1 MTTISA
7 DFPQNSG
14 SHNSGKGAFSP
25 SPKPSQ
31 SFEQRMNKN
40 LYRKRQLMNKL
51 GLGFA
56 ISAMVFGL
64 FWLVWILITLF
75 MEGFDGLMTMPVFTV
90 DTPPPMT
97 EGGLRNAIVGSVVL
111 AVTGLLIGG
120 PVGMMA
126 GIYLAEFDKGTWL
139 GKTTR
144 FLNDIL
150 LSAPSIVIG
159 LFVYALMVKGG
170 SFSGWAGAVALSLI
184 VIPVVVRTTENMLDL
199 VPNSL
204 REAAYALGT
213 PKWKLVSHVTLKAAK
228 AGITTGVLL
237 AFARITG
244 ETAPL
249 LFTAL
254 NNQYFSTDMS
264 KAIAN
269 LPNTIYQFAMSP
281 YDNWHALA
289 WAAALL
295 ITIAVLSMNILA
307 RIIGHNKHG

>member
-1 MTTISA
+1 MTLAPVTT
-7 DFPQNSG
+7 QTTQ
-14 SHNSGKGAFSP
+14 
-25 SPKPSQ
+25 PSQ
-31 SFEQRMNKN
+31 PSVSFEDRYNKR
-40 LYRKRQLMNKL
+40 LYNKRRFINRL

-56 ISAMVFGL
+56 LSAIVFGL
-64 FWLVWILITLF
+64 FWLIWILITLF
-75 MEGFDGLMTMPVFTV
+75 VEGFQGLIEMPVFMA
-90 DTPPPMT
+90 DTPPPMG
-97 EGGLRNAIVGSVVL
+97 EGGLRNAIVGSVML
-111 AVTGLLIGG
+111 AFSGLAIGA
-120 PVGMMA
+120 PIGMMA
-126 GIYLAEFDKGTWL
+126 GIYLAEFSQGSML
-139 GKTTR
+139 GKVTR

-159 LFVYALMVKGG
+159 LFIYALMVKGQ
-170 SFSGWAGAVALSLI
+170 SFSGWAGALALALI
-184 VIPVVVRTTENMLDL
+184 VIPIVVRTTENMLNL
-199 VPNSL
+199 VPNTL

-213 PKWKLVSHVTLKAAK
+213 PKWKLVSTVTLKAAK
-228 AGITTGVLL
+228 AGLTTGVLL

-264 KAIAN
+264 EPMAN

-295 ITIAVLSMNILA
+295 ITATVLLLNIAA
-307 RIIGHNKHG
+307 RFIGDKHHSR

>member
-1 MTTISA
+1 MTLATVNTHTAQINQPA
-7 DFPQNSG
+7 L
-14 SHNSGKGAFSP
+14 
-25 SPKPSQ
+25 
-31 SFEQRMNKN
+31 SFEDRYDKRLYNKRRFIN
-40 LYRKRQLMNKL
+40 RL

-56 ISAMVFGL
+56 LSAIVFGL

-75 MEGFDGLMTMPVFTV
+75 VEGFQGLIKMPVFTA
-90 DTPPPMT
+90 DTPPPMG
-97 EGGLRNAIVGSVVL
+97 EGGLRNAIIGSVML
-111 AVTGLLIGG
+111 AFSGLAIGA
-120 PVGMMA
+120 PIGMMA
-126 GIYLAEFDKGTWL
+126 GIYLAEFSHGSLL
-139 GKTTR
+139 GKVTR

-159 LFVYALMVKGG
+159 LFVYALLVKGQ
-170 SFSGWAGAVALSLI
+170 SFSGWAGALALALI
-184 VIPVVVRTTENMLDL
+184 VIPIVVRTTENMLNL
-199 VPNSL
+199 VPNTL

-213 PKWKLVSHVTLKAAK
+213 PKWKLVSTVTLKAAK
-228 AGITTGVLL
+228 AGLTTGVLL

-264 KAIAN
+264 QPMAN

-295 ITIAVLSMNILA
+295 ITMTVLLLNIAA
-307 RIIGHNKHG
+307 RFIGGKDHTR

>member
-1 MTTISA
+1 MTLATVTT
-7 DFPQNSG
+7 Q
-14 SHNSGKGAFSP
+14 P
-25 SPKPSQ
+25 SL
-31 SFEQRMNKN
+31 SFEDRYNKR
-40 LYRKRQLMNKL
+40 LYSKRRFINRL

-56 ISAMVFGL
+56 ISAIVFGL
-64 FWLVWILITLF
+64 FWLVWILVTLF
-75 MEGFDGLMTMPVFTV
+75 IEGFQGLIEMPVFMA
-90 DTPPPMT
+90 DTPPPMS
-97 EGGLRNAIVGSVVL
+97 EGGLRNAIIGSAML
-111 AVTGLLIGG
+111 AFSGLAIGA

-126 GIYLAEFDKGTWL
+126 GIYLAEFSHGSLL
-139 GKTTR
+139 GKVTR

-159 LFVYALMVKGG
+159 LFVYALMVKGQ
-170 SFSGWAGAVALSLI
+170 SFSGWAGALALALI
-184 VIPVVVRTTENMLDL
+184 VIPIVVRTTENMLNL
-199 VPNSL
+199 VPNTL

-213 PKWKLVSHVTLKAAK
+213 PKWKLVSTVTLKAAK
-228 AGITTGVLL
+228 AGLTTGVLL

-264 KAIAN
+264 QPMAN

-295 ITIAVLSMNILA
+295 ITATVLLLNIVA
-307 RIIGHNKHG
+307 RFIGGKDHTR

>member
-1 MTTISA
+1 MTLAPVTT
-7 DFPQNSG
+7 QTTQ
-14 SHNSGKGAFSP
+14 
-25 SPKPSQ
+25 PSQ
-31 SFEQRMNKN
+31 PSVRFEDRYNKR
-40 LYRKRQLMNKL
+40 LYNKRRFINRL

-56 ISAMVFGL
+56 LSAIVFGL
-64 FWLVWILITLF
+64 FWLIWILITLF
-75 MEGFDGLMTMPVFTV
+75 VEGFQGLIEMPVFMA
-90 DTPPPMT
+90 DTPPPMG
-97 EGGLRNAIVGSVVL
+97 EGGLRNAIVGSVML
-111 AVTGLLIGG
+111 AFSGLAIGA
-120 PVGMMA
+120 PIGMMA
-126 GIYLAEFDKGTWL
+126 GIYLAEFSHGSML
-139 GKTTR
+139 GKVTR

-159 LFVYALMVKGG
+159 LFIYALMVKGQ
-170 SFSGWAGAVALSLI
+170 SFSGWAGALALALI
-184 VIPVVVRTTENMLDL
+184 VIPIVVRTTENMLNL
-199 VPNSL
+199 VPNTL

-213 PKWKLVSHVTLKAAK
+213 PKWKLVSTVTLKAAK
-228 AGITTGVLL
+228 AGLTTGVLL

-264 KAIAN
+264 QPMAN

-295 ITIAVLSMNILA
+295 ITATVLLLNIAA
-307 RIIGHNKHG
+307 RFIGGKDHSR

>member
-1 MTTISA
+1 MTLAPVTT
-7 DFPQNSG
+7 QTTQ
-14 SHNSGKGAFSP
+14 
-25 SPKPSQ
+25 PSQ
-31 SFEQRMNKN
+31 PSVSFEDRYNKR
-40 LYRKRQLMNKL
+40 LYNKRRFINRL

-56 ISAMVFGL
+56 LSAIVFGL
-64 FWLVWILITLF
+64 FWLIWILITLF
-75 MEGFDGLMTMPVFTV
+75 VEGFQGLIEMPVFMA
-90 DTPPPMT
+90 DTPPPMG
-97 EGGLRNAIVGSVVL
+97 EGGLRNAIVGSVML
-111 AVTGLLIGG
+111 AFSGLAIGA
-120 PVGMMA
+120 PIGMMA
-126 GIYLAEFDKGTWL
+126 GIYLAEFSHGSML
-139 GKTTR
+139 GKVTR

-159 LFVYALMVKGG
+159 LFIYALMVKGQ
-170 SFSGWAGAVALSLI
+170 SFSGWAGALALALI
-184 VIPVVVRTTENMLDL
+184 VIPIVVRTTENMLNL
-199 VPNSL
+199 VPNTL

-213 PKWKLVSHVTLKAAK
+213 PKWKLVSTVTLKAAK
-228 AGITTGVLL
+228 AGLTTGVLL

-264 KAIAN
+264 QPMAN

-295 ITIAVLSMNILA
+295 ITATVLFLNIAA
-307 RIIGHNKHG
+307 RFIGGKDYSR

>member
-1 MTTISA
+1 MNSAPTIT
-7 DFPQNSG
+7 PV
-14 SHNSGKGAFSP
+14 P
-25 SPKPSQ
+25 SIKKRYN
-31 SFEQRMNKN
+31 QR
-40 LYRKRQLMNKL
+40 LYNQRRLINRL

-56 ISAMVFGL
+56 TSAIIFGL

-75 MEGFDGLMTMPVFTV
+75 VEGFQGLIEMPVFTA
-90 DTPPPMT
+90 DTPPPMGV
-97 EGGLRNAIVGSVVL
+97 GGLRNAIVGSVML
-111 AVTGLLIGG
+111 AFSGLAIGA
-120 PVGMMA
+120 PIGMMA
-126 GIYLAEFDKGTWL
+126 GIYLAEFSQGSLL
-139 GKTTR
+139 GKVTR

-159 LFVYALMVKGG
+159 LFIYALMVKGQ
-170 SFSGWAGAVALSLI
+170 SFSGWAGALALALI
-184 VIPVVVRTTENMLDL
+184 VIPIVVRTTENMLNL
-199 VPNSL
+199 VPNTL

-213 PKWKLVSHVTLKAAK
+213 PKWKLVSTVTLKAAK
-228 AGITTGVLL
+228 AGLTTGILL

-264 KAIAN
+264 EPMAN

-295 ITIAVLSMNILA
+295 ITATVLLLNIMA
-307 RIIGHNKHG
+307 RFIGGRDHHTR

>member
-1 MTTISA
+1 MTFAPVTTQTA
-7 DFPQNSG
+7 EPN
-14 SHNSGKGAFSP
+14 
-25 SPKPSQ
+25 Q
-31 SFEQRMNKN
+31 SSVRFEDRYNKR
-40 LYRKRQLMNKL
+40 LYNKRRFINRL

-56 ISAMVFGL
+56 LSALVFGL
-64 FWLVWILITLF
+64 VWLIGILMTLF
-75 MEGFDGLMTMPVFTV
+75 VEGMQGLIEMPVFMA
-90 DTPPPMT
+90 DTPPPMG
-97 EGGLRNAIVGSVVL
+97 EGGLRNAIVGSAML
-111 AVTGLLIGG
+111 AFSGLAIGA
-120 PVGMMA
+120 PIGMMA
-126 GIYLAEFDKGTWL
+126 GIYLAEFSQGSLL
-139 GKTTR
+139 GKVTR

-159 LFVYALMVKGG
+159 LFIYALMVKGQ
-170 SFSGWAGAVALSLI
+170 SFSGWAGALALALI
-184 VIPVVVRTTENMLDL
+184 VIPIVVRTTENMLNL
-199 VPNSL
+199 VPNTL

-213 PKWKLVSHVTLKAAK
+213 PKWKLVSTVTLKAAK
-228 AGITTGVLL
+228 AGLTTGVLL

-264 KAIAN
+264 EPMAN

-295 ITIAVLSMNILA
+295 ITATVLLLNIAA
-307 RIIGHNKHG
+307 RFIGDKHHSR

>member
-1 MTTISA
+1 MTFAPVTT
-7 DFPQNSG
+7 QTTQ
-14 SHNSGKGAFSP
+14 
-25 SPKPSQ
+25 PSQ
-31 SFEQRMNKN
+31 SSVRFEDRYNKR
-40 LYRKRQLMNKL
+40 LYNKRRFINRL

-56 ISAMVFGL
+56 LSALVFGL
-64 FWLVWILITLF
+64 FWLIWILLTLF
-75 MEGFDGLMTMPVFTV
+75 IEGLQGLVEMPVFIA
-90 DTPPPMT
+90 DTPPPMG
-97 EGGLRNAIVGSVVL
+97 EGGLRNAIVGSVML
-111 AVTGLLIGG
+111 AFSGLAIGA
-120 PVGMMA
+120 PIGMMA
-126 GIYLAEFDKGTWL
+126 GIYLAEFSQGSLL
-139 GKTTR
+139 GKVVR

-159 LFVYALMVKGG
+159 LFIYALMVKGQ
-170 SFSGWAGAVALSLI
+170 SFSGWAGALALALI
-184 VIPVVVRTTENMLDL
+184 VIPIVVRTTENMLNL
-199 VPNSL
+199 VPNTL

-213 PKWKLVSHVTLKAAK
+213 PKWKLVSTVTLKAAK
-228 AGITTGVLL
+228 AGLTTGVLL

-264 KAIAN
+264 EPMAN

-295 ITIAVLSMNILA
+295 ITATVLFLNIAA
-307 RIIGHNKHG
+307 RFIGAKDHSR

>member
-1 MTTISA
+1 MTLATVNTHTAQISQPA
-7 DFPQNSG
+7 L
-14 SHNSGKGAFSP
+14 
-25 SPKPSQ
+25 
-31 SFEQRMNKN
+31 SFEDRYDKRLYNKRRFIN
-40 LYRKRQLMNKL
+40 RL

-56 ISAMVFGL
+56 LSAIVFGL

-75 MEGFDGLMTMPVFTV
+75 VEGFQGLIKMPVFTA
-90 DTPPPMT
+90 DTPPPMG
-97 EGGLRNAIVGSVVL
+97 EGGLRNAIIGSVML
-111 AVTGLLIGG
+111 AFSGLAIGA
-120 PVGMMA
+120 PIGMMA
-126 GIYLAEFDKGTWL
+126 GIYLAEFSHGSLL
-139 GKTTR
+139 GKVTR

-159 LFVYALMVKGG
+159 LFVYALLVKGQ
-170 SFSGWAGAVALSLI
+170 SFSGWAGALALALI
-184 VIPVVVRTTENMLDL
+184 VIPIVVRTTENMLNL
-199 VPNSL
+199 VPNTL

-213 PKWKLVSHVTLKAAK
+213 PKWKLVSTVTLKAAK
-228 AGITTGVLL
+228 AGLTTGVLL

-264 KAIAN
+264 QPMAN

-295 ITIAVLSMNILA
+295 ITMTVLLLNIAA
-307 RIIGHNKHG
+307 RFIGGKDHTR

>member
-1 MTTISA
+1 MTLAPVTT
-7 DFPQNSG
+7 QTTQ
-14 SHNSGKGAFSP
+14 
-25 SPKPSQ
+25 PSQ
-31 SFEQRMNKN
+31 PSVRFEDRYNKR
-40 LYRKRQLMNKL
+40 LYNKRRFINRL

-56 ISAMVFGL
+56 LSAIVFGL
-64 FWLVWILITLF
+64 FWLIWILITLF
-75 MEGFDGLMTMPVFTV
+75 VEGMQGLIEMPVFMA
-90 DTPPPMT
+90 DTPPPMG
-97 EGGLRNAIVGSVVL
+97 EGGLRNAIVGSVML
-111 AVTGLLIGG
+111 AFSGLAIGA
-120 PVGMMA
+120 PIGMMA
-126 GIYLAEFDKGTWL
+126 GIYLAEFSHGSML
-139 GKTTR
+139 GKVTR

-159 LFVYALMVKGG
+159 LFIYALMVKGQ
-170 SFSGWAGAVALSLI
+170 SFSGWAGALALALI
-184 VIPVVVRTTENMLDL
+184 VIPIVVRTTENMLNL
-199 VPNSL
+199 VPNTL

-213 PKWKLVSHVTLKAAK
+213 PKWKLVSTVTLKAAK
-228 AGITTGVLL
+228 AGLTTGVLL

-264 KAIAN
+264 QPMAN

-295 ITIAVLSMNILA
+295 ITATVLFLNIAA
-307 RIIGHNKHG
+307 RFIGAKDHSR

>member
-1 MTTISA
+1 MTLATVTPDI
-7 DFPQNSG
+7 DQNSPL
-14 SHNSGKGAFSP
+14 ALR
-25 SPKPSQ
+25 
-31 SFEQRMNKN
+31 FEDRYNKR
-40 LYRKRQLMNKL
+40 LYHKRRLINRL

-56 ISAMVFGL
+56 ISAIAFGL
-64 FWLVWILITLF
+64 FWLMWILITLF
-75 MEGFDGLMTMPVFTV
+75 VEGFQGLIEMPIFMA
-90 DTPPPMT
+90 DTPPPMGD
-97 EGGLRNAIVGSVVL
+97 GGLRNAIIGSVMIALLGL
-111 AVTGLLIGG
+111 AIGT
-120 PVGMMA
+120 PIGMMA
-126 GIYLAEFDKGTWL
+126 GIYLAEFSQGSLL
-139 GKTTR
+139 GKVTR

-159 LFVYALMVKGG
+159 LFVYALMVKGQ
-170 SFSGWAGAVALSLI
+170 SFSGWAGAVALALI
-184 VIPVVVRTTENMLDL
+184 VIPIVVRTTENMLNL
-199 VPNSL
+199 VPNTL

-213 PKWKLVSHVTLKAAK
+213 PKWKLISTVTLKAAK
-228 AGITTGVLL
+228 AGLTTGVLL

-264 KAIAN
+264 QPMAN

-295 ITIAVLSMNILA
+295 ITATVLVVNILA
-307 RIIGHNKHG
+307 RFVGGKDHTR

>member
-1 MTTISA
+1 MTFAPVTT
-7 DFPQNSG
+7 QTTQ
-14 SHNSGKGAFSP
+14 
-25 SPKPSQ
+25 PSQ
-31 SFEQRMNKN
+31 SSVRFEDRYNKR
-40 LYRKRQLMNKL
+40 LYNKRRFINRL

-56 ISAMVFGL
+56 LSALVFGL
-64 FWLVWILITLF
+64 FWLIWILMTLF
-75 MEGFDGLMTMPVFTV
+75 IEGFQGLIEMPVFIA
-90 DTPPPMT
+90 DTPPPMG
-97 EGGLRNAIVGSVVL
+97 EGGLRNAIVGSALL
-111 AVTGLLIGG
+111 AFSGLAIGA
-120 PVGMMA
+120 PIGMMA
-126 GIYLAEFDKGTWL
+126 GIYLAEFSQGSLL
-139 GKTTR
+139 GKVTR

-159 LFVYALMVKGG
+159 LFIYALIVKGQ
-170 SFSGWAGAVALSLI
+170 SFSGWAGALALALI
-184 VIPVVVRTTENMLDL
+184 VIPIVVRTTENMLNL
-199 VPNSL
+199 VPNTL

-213 PKWKLVSHVTLKAAK
+213 PKWKLVSTVTLKAAK
-228 AGITTGVLL
+228 AGLTTGVLL

-264 KAIAN
+264 EPMAN

-295 ITIAVLSMNILA
+295 ITATVLLLNIAA
-307 RIIGHNKHG
+307 RFIGDKHHSR

>member
-1 MTTISA
+1 MNLAPTIT
-7 DFPQNSG
+7 PV
-14 SHNSGKGAFSP
+14 P
-25 SPKPSQ
+25 SIKKRYN
-31 SFEQRMNKN
+31 QR
-40 LYRKRQLMNKL
+40 LYNQRRLINRL

-56 ISAMVFGL
+56 TSAIVFGL

-75 MEGFDGLMTMPVFTV
+75 VEGFQGLIEMPVFTA
-90 DTPPPMT
+90 DAPPPMG
-97 EGGLRNAIVGSVVL
+97 EGGLRNAIVGSVML
-111 AVTGLLIGG
+111 AFSGLAIGA
-120 PVGMMA
+120 PIGMMA
-126 GIYLAEFDKGTWL
+126 GIYLAEFSQGSLL
-139 GKTTR
+139 GKVTR

-159 LFVYALMVKGG
+159 LFIYALMVKGQ
-170 SFSGWAGAVALSLI
+170 SFSGWAGALALALI
-184 VIPVVVRTTENMLDL
+184 VIPIVVRTTENMLNL
-199 VPNSL
+199 VPNTL

-213 PKWKLVSHVTLKAAK
+213 PKWKLVSTVTLKAAK
-228 AGITTGVLL
+228 AGLTTGILL

-264 KAIAN
+264 EPMAN

-295 ITIAVLSMNILA
+295 ITATVLLLNIMA
-307 RIIGHNKHG
+307 RFIGGKDHTR

>member
-1 MTTISA
+1 MTFAPVTT
-7 DFPQNSG
+7 QTTQ
-14 SHNSGKGAFSP
+14 
-25 SPKPSQ
+25 PSQ
-31 SFEQRMNKN
+31 PSVRFEDRYNKR
-40 LYRKRQLMNKL
+40 LYNKRRFINRL

-56 ISAMVFGL
+56 LSAIVFGL
-64 FWLVWILITLF
+64 FWLIWILITLF
-75 MEGFDGLMTMPVFTV
+75 VEGMQGLIEMPVFMA
-90 DTPPPMT
+90 DTPPPMG
-97 EGGLRNAIVGSVVL
+97 EGGLRNAIVGSAML
-111 AVTGLLIGG
+111 AFSGLAIGA
-120 PVGMMA
+120 PIGMMA
-126 GIYLAEFDKGTWL
+126 GIYLAEFSHGSML
-139 GKTTR
+139 GKVTR

-159 LFVYALMVKGG
+159 LFIYALMVKGQ
-170 SFSGWAGAVALSLI
+170 SFSGWAGALALALI
-184 VIPVVVRTTENMLDL
+184 VIPIVVRTTENMLNL
-199 VPNSL
+199 VPNTL

-213 PKWKLVSHVTLKAAK
+213 PKWKLVSTVTLKAAK
-228 AGITTGVLL
+228 AGLTTGVLL

-264 KAIAN
+264 EPMAN

-295 ITIAVLSMNILA
+295 ITATVLFLNIAA
-307 RIIGHNKHG
+307 RFIGAKDHSR

>member
-1 MTTISA
+1 MSTAHAIVQ
-7 DFPQNSG
+7 PE
-14 SHNSGKGAFSP
+14 P
-25 SPKPSQ
+25 R
-31 SFEQRMNKN
+31 FEDRYNKS
-40 LYRKRQLMNKL
+40 LYNKRRLINKL

-56 ISAMVFGL
+56 LSAMAFGL
-64 FWLVWILITLF
+64 FWLLWILFTLF
-75 MEGFDGLMTMPVFTV
+75 VEGFQGMVEMPIFMA
-90 DTPPPMT
+90 DTPPPMG
-97 EGGLRNAIVGSVVL
+97 EGGLRNAIVGSAML
-111 AVTGLLIGG
+111 AFSGLFIGAPIG
-120 PVGMMA
+120 LMT
-126 GIYLAEFDKGTWL
+126 GIYLAEFSHGSML
-139 GKTTR
+139 GKVTR

-159 LFVYALMVKGG
+159 LFIYALMVKGS
-170 SFSGWAGAVALSLI
+170 SFSGWAGALALALI
-184 VIPVVVRTTENMLDL
+184 VVPVVVRTTENMLNL
-199 VPNSL
+199 VPNTL

-213 PKWKLVSHVTLKAAK
+213 PKWQLVTKVTIKAAK
-228 AGITTGVLL
+228 AGLTTGVLL

-264 KAIAN
+264 QPLAN

-295 ITIAVLSMNILA
+295 ITATVLTLNIIA
-307 RIIGHNKHG
+307 RIIGGKDHTR

>member
-1 MTTISA
+1 MTLATVTT
-7 DFPQNSG
+7 DNDQT
-14 SHNSGKGAFSP
+14 
-25 SPKPSQ
+25 SQ
-31 SFEQRMNKN
+31 PTSRFEDRYNKR
-40 LYRKRQLMNKL
+40 LYHKRRLINRL

-56 ISAMVFGL
+56 ISAIAFGL
-64 FWLVWILITLF
+64 FWLTWILLTLF
-75 MEGFDGLMTMPVFTV
+75 VEGFQGLIEMPVFMA
-90 DTPPPMT
+90 DTPPPMGD
-97 EGGLRNAIVGSVVL
+97 GGLRNAIIGSLMIALLGL
-111 AVTGLLIGG
+111 AIGT

-126 GIYLAEFDKGTWL
+126 GIYLAEFSQGSLL
-139 GKTTR
+139 GKVTR

-159 LFVYALMVKGG
+159 LFVYALMVKGQ
-170 SFSGWAGAVALSLI
+170 SFSGWAGAVALALI
-184 VIPVVVRTTENMLDL
+184 VIPIVVRTTENMLNL
-199 VPNSL
+199 VPNTL

-213 PKWKLVSHVTLKAAK
+213 PKWKLISTVTLKAAK
-228 AGITTGVLL
+228 AGLTTGVLL

-264 KAIAN
+264 QPMAN

-295 ITIAVLSMNILA
+295 ITMTVLIVNILA
-307 RIIGHNKHG
+307 RFIGGKDHTR

>member
-1 MTTISA
+1 MTLATVTTNN
-7 DFPQNSG
+7 DQT
-14 SHNSGKGAFSP
+14 
-25 SPKPSQ
+25 SQ
-31 SFEQRMNKN
+31 PTSRFEDRYNKR
-40 LYRKRQLMNKL
+40 LYHKRRLINRL

-56 ISAMVFGL
+56 ISAIAFGL
-64 FWLVWILITLF
+64 FWLTWILLTLF
-75 MEGFDGLMTMPVFTV
+75 VEGFQGLIEMPVFMA
-90 DTPPPMT
+90 DTPPPMGD
-97 EGGLRNAIVGSVVL
+97 GGLRNAIIGSLMIALLGL
-111 AVTGLLIGG
+111 AIGT

-126 GIYLAEFDKGTWL
+126 GIYLAEFSQGSWL
-139 GKTTR
+139 GKVTR

-159 LFVYALMVKGG
+159 LFVYALMVKGQ
-170 SFSGWAGAVALSLI
+170 SFSGWAGAVALALI
-184 VIPVVVRTTENMLDL
+184 VIPIVVRTTENMLNL
-199 VPNSL
+199 VPNTL

-213 PKWKLVSHVTLKAAK
+213 PKWKLISTVTLKAAK
-228 AGITTGVLL
+228 AGLTTGVLL

-264 KAIAN
+264 QPMAN

-295 ITIAVLSMNILA
+295 ITMTVLIVNILA
-307 RIIGHNKHG
+307 RFIGGKDHTR

>member
-1 MTTISA
+1 MNSAPTIT
-7 DFPQNSG
+7 PV
-14 SHNSGKGAFSP
+14 P
-25 SPKPSQ
+25 SIKKRYN
-31 SFEQRMNKN
+31 QR
-40 LYRKRQLMNKL
+40 LYNQRRLINRL

-56 ISAMVFGL
+56 TSAIIFGL

-75 MEGFDGLMTMPVFTV
+75 VEGFQGLIEMPVFTA
-90 DTPPPMT
+90 DAPPPMG
-97 EGGLRNAIVGSVVL
+97 EGGLRNAIVGSVML
-111 AVTGLLIGG
+111 AFSGLAIGA
-120 PVGMMA
+120 PIGMMA
-126 GIYLAEFDKGTWL
+126 GIYLAEFSQGSLL
-139 GKTTR
+139 GKVTR

-159 LFVYALMVKGG
+159 LFIYALMVKGQ
-170 SFSGWAGAVALSLI
+170 SFSGWAGALALALI
-184 VIPVVVRTTENMLDL
+184 VIPIVVRTTENMLNL
-199 VPNSL
+199 VPNTL

-213 PKWKLVSHVTLKAAK
+213 PKWKLVSTVTLKAAK
-228 AGITTGVLL
+228 AGLTTGILL

-264 KAIAN
+264 EPMAN

-295 ITIAVLSMNILA
+295 ITATVLLLNIMA
-307 RIIGHNKHG
+307 RFIGGKDHTR

>member
-1 MTTISA
+1 MTFAPVTT
-7 DFPQNSG
+7 QTTQ
-14 SHNSGKGAFSP
+14 
-25 SPKPSQ
+25 PSQ
-31 SFEQRMNKN
+31 SSVRFEDRYNKR
-40 LYRKRQLMNKL
+40 LYNKRRFINRL

-56 ISAMVFGL
+56 LSALVFGL
-64 FWLVWILITLF
+64 FWLIWILMTLF
-75 MEGFDGLMTMPVFTV
+75 IEGLQGLVEMPVFIA
-90 DTPPPMT
+90 DTPPPMG
-97 EGGLRNAIVGSVVL
+97 EGGLRNAIVGSVML
-111 AVTGLLIGG
+111 AFSGLAIGA
-120 PVGMMA
+120 PIGMMA
-126 GIYLAEFDKGTWL
+126 GIYLAEFSQGSLL
-139 GKTTR
+139 GKVTR

-159 LFVYALMVKGG
+159 LFIYALMVKGQR
-170 SFSGWAGAVALSLI
+170 FSGWAGALALALI
-184 VIPVVVRTTENMLDL
+184 VIPIVVRTTENMLNL
-199 VPNSL
+199 VPNTL

-213 PKWKLVSHVTLKAAK
+213 PKWKLVSTVTLKAAK
-228 AGITTGVLL
+228 AGLTTGVLL

-264 KAIAN
+264 EPMAN

-295 ITIAVLSMNILA
+295 ITATVLLLNIAA
-307 RIIGHNKHG
+307 RFIGDKHHSR

>member
-1 MTTISA
+1 MTFAPVTT
-7 DFPQNSG
+7 QTTQ
-14 SHNSGKGAFSP
+14 
-25 SPKPSQ
+25 PSQ
-31 SFEQRMNKN
+31 PSVRFEDRYNKR
-40 LYRKRQLMNKL
+40 LYNKRRFINRL

-56 ISAMVFGL
+56 LSAIVFGL
-64 FWLVWILITLF
+64 FWLIWILITLF
-75 MEGFDGLMTMPVFTV
+75 VEGMQGLIEMPVFMA
-90 DTPPPMT
+90 DTPPPMG
-97 EGGLRNAIVGSVVL
+97 EGGLRNAIVGSVML
-111 AVTGLLIGG
+111 AFSGLAIGA
-120 PVGMMA
+120 PIGMMA
-126 GIYLAEFDKGTWL
+126 GIYLAEFSHGSML
-139 GKTTR
+139 GKVTR

-159 LFVYALMVKGG
+159 LFIYALMVKGQ
-170 SFSGWAGAVALSLI
+170 SFSGWAGALALALI
-184 VIPVVVRTTENMLDL
+184 VIPIVVRTTENMLNL
-199 VPNSL
+199 VPNTL

-213 PKWKLVSHVTLKAAK
+213 PKWKLVSTVTLKAAK
-228 AGITTGVLL
+228 AGLTTGVLL

-264 KAIAN
+264 EPMAN

-295 ITIAVLSMNILA
+295 ITATVLFLNIAA
-307 RIIGHNKHG
+307 RFIVGKDHSR